1 MKLCNINKTYHN
13 KNNTVVVFQ
22 NLNLEL
28 PTHGCI
34 TIYGE
39 SGSGKTTLFELIA
52 GIDKD
57 YEGTVENDKRVE
69 YLFQEIE
76 LFENLSVY
84 DNLLFATSD
93 HNEINELLK
102 KFDMTD
108 LIHQKVKKLSNGE
121 KRRVQIMRSLLNH
134 PDLLLMDEPSASLDQ
149 KNAAL
154 ICDMIKQLS
163 HEITVVI
170 TTHDEALFDN
180 VADISYRIEYQQLTL
195 IKQNH
200 QIQAVKKEAENK
212 KESVQTKENSLKMS
226 LLYLKAHKLSF
237 LVSIILL
244 IMFSFAAY
252 TGFYYNDSG
261 GEKQRHN
268 VWNYSTNLI
277 YTFPNVCESTPAKNS
292 NYVYKEC
299 ESYDLFTLEYLN
311 KVIEKNN
318 DIIAYALEWDSGIYN
333 GIDYESM
340 EQLEKDVAAGKPIS
354 IVDRLKRSFYSYY
367 DVFQIIEYV
376 DGEETIANFV
386 NPETTYVDIKGLRK
400 QLEELNETPRVFP
413 YELVQEDKLP
423 LIVGK
428 YPEKNTEVIIAD
440 ELAQA
445 LQKKYGYDSLNKL
458 IGTQLTFY
466 TRGDVDELMEL
477 LTDDWGNKD
486 LYLHVT
492 ISGITSY
499 ENMFENRMYF
509 KRNGFQSTLA
519 DIYHYDVNKLKVHGE
534 KFLIDPSIDTQSVL
548 DNLNVNSPL
557 VNDSYHIFNGENNVY
572 VEWSGKIN
580 QDQSLMKKLIL
591 VLLVI
596 CLLFILLQRF
606 FFKKQLIKEAHI
618 MKQCAYSP
626 IKIECI
632 VNLFICI
639 CAGVLSF
646 LMLIGM
652 IPALNQIALLL
663 FNRTILDWSIEHYI
677 YSLLFVVIVYELGM
691 MLYLKYLTRG

>member
-22 NLNLEL
+22 NLNLKL

-76 LFENLSVY
+76 LFENLSVC

-354 IVDRLKRSFYSYY
+354 IVDRLKRSFHSYY

-428 YPEKNTEVIIAD
+428 YPEKNNEVIIAD

-445 LQKKYGYDSLNKL
+445 LQKIYGYDSLNKL

-477 LTDDWGNKD
+477 LPDDWGNKD

>member
-13 KNNTVVVFQ
+13 KNNTVVVFK

-76 LFENLSVY
+76 LFENLSVC
-84 DNLLFATSD
+84 DNLLFATSN

-200 QIQAVKKEAENK
+200 RSQAVKKEAENK

-226 LLYLKAHKLSF
+226 LLYLKAHKLNF
-237 LVSIILL
+237 LLSIILL

-333 GIDYESM
+333 GIDYERM

-445 LQKKYGYDSLNKL
+445 LQKIYGYDSLNKL

>member
-13 KNNTVVVFQ
+13 KNNTVVVFK

-76 LFENLSVY
+76 LFENLSVC

-200 QIQAVKKEAENK
+200 RSQAVKKEAENK

-226 LLYLKAHKLSF
+226 LLYLKAHKLNF

-445 LQKKYGYDSLNKL
+445 LQKIYGYDSLNKL

-548 DNLNVNSPL
+548 DDLNVNSPL

>member
-13 KNNTVVVFQ
+13 KNNTVVVFK

-76 LFENLSVY
+76 LFENLSVC

-226 LLYLKAHKLSF
+226 LLYLKAHKLNF

-318 DIIAYALEWDSGIYN
+318 DVIAYALEWDSGIYN

-354 IVDRLKRSFYSYY
+354 IVDRLKRSFHSYY

-445 LQKKYGYDSLNKL
+445 LQKIYGYDSLNKL

-548 DNLNVNSPL
+548 DDLNVNSPL

-580 QDQSLMKKLIL
+580 QDQNLMKKLIL